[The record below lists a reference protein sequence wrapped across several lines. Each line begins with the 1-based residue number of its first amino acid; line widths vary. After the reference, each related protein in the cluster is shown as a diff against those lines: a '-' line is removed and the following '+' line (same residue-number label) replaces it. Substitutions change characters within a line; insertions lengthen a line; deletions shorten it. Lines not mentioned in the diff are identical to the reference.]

1 MRLRK
6 WVADYILKEQ
16 FPSFRLGYLKFII
29 FYMIVVMVVFKLQ
42 VAQITLSILGGTDK
56 DASLFPSDDENI
68 ISTDK
73 NITSIA
79 NSTPKENYSR
89 FFKKSELI
97 PFESE
102 EYDQVIC
109 VICQE
114 NLKMSSSYDDSDIV
128 LPCRHV
134 MKI

>member
-1 MRLRK
+1 M
-6 WVADYILKEQ
+6 
-16 FPSFRLGYLKFII
+16 
-29 FYMIVVMVVFKLQ
+29 
-42 VAQITLSILGGTDK
+42 SILGGTDK

-73 NITSIA
+73 SITSIA

-97 PFESE
+97 PFES
-102 EYDQVIC
+102 YDQVIC